1 MLGEKSPIWRIR
13 LIKYYFIV
21 FFIVVKAV
29 TKVWKVIFFIGN
41 AY

>member
-1 MLGEKSPIWRIR
+1 MLGEKSPIYRIR
-13 LIKYYFIV
+13 LVKYYFIV

-29 TKVWKVIFFIGN
+29 SKVWKVIFFIGN